1 MAPLSVL
8 PGRIRFESPDI
19 IGKFKASEYLAKE
32 IEKLDGVLEA
42 SVNHRTGRIL
52 VKFNESLADRITMTK
67 DIKEILKNIPEEV
80 NNPLTPFIKGE
91 TTFFPPLAKRGRGDL
106 AGAGFFKHALIDAV
120 AHALLPKPLNIILPL
135 AINIIKR

>member
-52 VKFNESLADRITMTK
+52 VKFNESLADRITVTK
-67 DIKEILKNIPEEV
+67 NIKEILKNIPEEV
-80 NNPLTPFIKGE
+80 NNPLTPFIKGKQP
-91 TTFFPPLAKRGRGDL
+91 FSPL
-106 AGAGFFKHALIDAV
+106 
-120 AHALLPKPLNIILPL
+120 
-135 AINIIKR
+135 

>member
-19 IGKFKASEYLAKE
+19 IGKFKASEYLERE
-32 IEKLDGVLEA
+32 ILEFDGVLEA

-52 VKFNESLADRITMTK
+52 VKFNENLADRITMTK
-67 DIKEILKNIPEEV
+67 GIKEIIKNMPDEQLKIP
-80 NNPLTPFIKGE
+80 PH
-91 TTFFPPLAKRGRGDL
+91 PPLAKGGRGDL
-106 AGAGFFKHALIDAV
+106 AGAGLFKHALIDAV

-135 AINIIKR
+135 AISSIKR

>member
-32 IEKLDGVLEA
+32 IEKLDGVLEVL
-42 SVNHRTGRIL
+42 VNHRTGRIL

-67 DIKEILKNIPEEV
+67 DIKEILKNMPDEQLKSGLYDIQK
-80 NNPLTPFIKGE
+80 T
-91 TTFFPPLAKRGRGDL
+91 
-106 AGAGFFKHALIDAV
+106 AGAGLFKHALIDAV

-135 AINIIKR
+135 AINTIKK